1 MSRSVTVTDGVL
13 TEEDVLRRSRAANLG
28 SVKHLT
34 IYGAGSEHHNRRLHS
49 RSHPPIASAHHRV
62 PAVRGSARRIY
73 RVPADALR
81 DALARWKPGGR
92 STPHAHIVWDAR
104 RAAVGLVTRATCTCA
119 QVVTLAPFASCA
131 ALIELFLRSN
141 AICDLEEVT
150 HTTPLGLRPLVHGI
164 VLRDALCSP
173 AYERPRSYAGHAPAP
188 APAAAHPL
196 AARQP
201 GGEQAQLP
209 RFCAQPVAAAQGK
222 EYYLGSSD

>member
-13 TEEDVLRRSRAANLG
+13 TEEDVLRHSRSASLG

-34 IYGAGSEHHNRRLHS
+34 IYGAGSEHQTAACK
-49 RSHPPIASAHHRV
+49 PPIASAHHRV

-92 STPHAHIVWDAR
+92 STPHVHTVWDAG

-150 HTTPLGLRPLVHGI
+150 HTHTHTHI
-164 VLRDALCSP
+164 V
-173 AYERPRSYAGHAPAP
+173 
-188 APAAAHPL
+188 
-196 AARQP
+196 
-201 GGEQAQLP
+201 
-209 RFCAQPVAAAQGK
+209 
-222 EYYLGSSD
+222 

>member
-104 RAAVGLVTRATCTCA
+104 RAGYTRHMYMCTGGHARAVCVMRRAHRALPAQQRHLRLGRGHTHNALRVAARDSLARCAMLACVREAAILCRSRTCA
-119 QVVTLAPFASCA
+119 RSGCCTPSGCSTTLWRAGPTT
-131 ALIELFLRSN
+131 AL
-141 AICDLEEVT
+141 
-150 HTTPLGLRPLVHGI
+150 
-164 VLRDALCSP
+164 LC
-173 AYERPRSYAGHAPAP
+173 
-188 APAAAHPL
+188 
-196 AARQP
+196 
-201 GGEQAQLP
+201 
-209 RFCAQPVAAAQGK
+209 
-222 EYYLGSSD
+222 

>member
-1 MSRSVTVTDGVL
+1 MSRSVSVTDGVL

-104 RAAVGLVTRATCTCA
+104 RAAVGLVTRAACTCA

-150 HTTPLGLRPLVHGI
+150 HTTPLGLRLSCTG
-164 VLRDALCSP
+164 
-173 AYERPRSYAGHAPAP
+173 
-188 APAAAHPL
+188 
-196 AARQP
+196 
-201 GGEQAQLP
+201 
-209 RFCAQPVAAAQGK
+209 
-222 EYYLGSSD
+222 

>member
-34 IYGAGSEHHNRRLHS
+34 IYGAGREHHNRRLHS

-150 HTTPLGLRPLVHGI
+150 HTTPLGLATYHS
-164 VLRDALCSP
+164 RDSLARYAMLACVREAAILCRSRTCARSGCCTPSGCSTTLWRAGPTTALLCS
-173 AYERPRSYAGHAPAP
+173 AGCRSS
-188 APAAAHPL
+188 
-196 AARQP
+196 R
-201 GGEQAQLP
+201 
-209 RFCAQPVAAAQGK
+209 
-222 EYYLGSSD
+222 

>member
-13 TEEDVLRRSRAANLG
+13 TEEDVLKRSRAANLG

-34 IYGAGSEHHNRRLHS
+34 IYGAGSEHQATAC
-49 RSHPPIASAHHRV
+49 SHPPIASAHHRRV

-92 STPHAHIVWDAR
+92 STPHAHTVWDAG
-104 RAAVGLVTRATCTCA
+104 RASAGLVTRATCTCA

-150 HTTPLGLRPLVHGI
+150 HTTPLGLRPLMHS
-164 VLRDALCSP
+164 DAQDSLARYAMLACVREAAILC
-173 AYERPRSYAGHAPAP
+173 RSRTCARCGCCTPSGCSTTLWRAGPTTA
-188 APAAAHPL
+188 L
-196 AARQP
+196 
-201 GGEQAQLP
+201 L
-209 RFCAQPVAAAQGK
+209 C
-222 EYYLGSSD
+222 